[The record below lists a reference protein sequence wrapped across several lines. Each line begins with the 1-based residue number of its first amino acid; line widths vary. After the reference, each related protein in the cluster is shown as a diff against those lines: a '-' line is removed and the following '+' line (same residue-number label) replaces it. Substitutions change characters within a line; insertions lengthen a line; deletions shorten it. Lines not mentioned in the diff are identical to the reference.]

1 MRIVKVSLG
10 ASVSS
15 AKFVKIAK
23 IIESR
28 IEKGE
33 YQPNSKLPTH
43 RVLAA
48 ELETTP
54 VTISKAYNLLV
65 DKGIVESFVGRGTY
79 VCENS
84 DLSKAIQAPDHD
96 NNFNFSILQP
106 CLYKNVDAIQR
117 AYKMTADKVT
127 SELIGYVEHS
137 GHEAHRNAG
146 SLWAKHFGLEGGNAA
161 NTILTNGAQH
171 ALSLLINALTSPG
184 DTIAVECLTY
194 PGIFAIAN
202 LAGCNIVGI
211 PMDKYGV
218 SPEALD
224 SVIAEHKPKLVI
236 VIPSH
241 QNPTGITMPEFR
253 REEVARVISKHNI
266 WLVEDDIYCFLDKKP
281 IPPISNFIPERSFHI
296 SALSKAI
303 SPAMRCGYIKAP
315 ENQIS
320 LINAHIRANIWL
332 PSPMNFSAATFL
344 IESGE
349 AFELA
354 QTQRVTAEERQL
366 LARQLLPA
374 IQCRSTGYHIW
385 LPLPSQ
391 WKAEHLVHEAKSQNL
406 LVSSG
411 SYFDVTGME
420 TGHIRLSLMSVT
432 KKERFAQGLVKL
444 KSLLDS
450 KVNTVFPF

>member
-1 MRIVKVSLG
+1 M
-10 ASVSS
+10 SS
-15 AKFVKIAK
+15 AKFVRIAK
-23 IIESR
+23 VIESR
-28 IEKGE
+28 IDNGE
-33 YQPNSKLPTH
+33 YKPNSKLPTH

-48 ELETTP
+48 EFETTP
-54 VTISKAYNLLV
+54 VTIAKAYNLLV
-65 DKGIVESFVGRGTY
+65 DKGRVESYVGRGTY

-84 DLSKAIQAPDHD
+84 DLGKAIQAPDHGND
-96 NNFNFSILQP
+96 FNFSILQP
-106 CLYKNVDAIQR
+106 CLYKNVDALQR
-117 AYKMTADKVT
+117 AYKMTADRVT

-137 GHEAHRNAG
+137 GHEAHRQAG
-146 SLWAKHFGLEGGNAA
+146 STWAKHFGLEGGNAA

-171 ALSLLINALTSPG
+171 ALSLLINALTKPG
-184 DTIAVECLTY
+184 DTIAVEYLTY

-202 LAGCNIVGI
+202 LSGRNIVGV
-211 PMDKYGV
+211 PMDEYGV

-236 VIPSH
+236 IIPSH

-253 REEVARVISKHNI
+253 REEVAEVISKHRI
-266 WLVEDDIYCFLDKKP
+266 WLVEDDIYCFLDEKP
-281 IPPISNFIPERSFHI
+281 IPAISNFIPEQSFHI

-315 ENQIS
+315 ESKIA

-349 AFELA
+349 AFDIA
-354 QTQRVTAEERQL
+354 QTQRITAEERQS
-366 LARQLLPA
+366 LARQILPS
-374 IQCRSTGYHIW
+374 IECRSTGYHIW
-385 LPLPSQ
+385 LPIPNQ
-391 WKAEHLVHEAKSQNL
+391 WKAEHLVHEAKSQNV

-420 TGHIRLSLMSVT
+420 TGHIRLSLMSVSN
-432 KKERFAQGLVKL
+432 KERLRQGLGKL
-444 KSLLDS
+444 KFLLDS
-450 KVNTVFPF
+450 KVNTSLPF